1 MGRFGRLGIAL
12 VMVIFGLVAY
22 FSATQEN
29 PITGE
34 TQRVSLSPDQEVAL
48 GLEAAPVMAREMGGL
63 HPDGQVRA
71 YVGEVGNR
79 VVAQSTAKT
88 SPYRFQFHVLADP
101 KTVNAFAL
109 PGGQIFITAA
119 LLSQLQNEAQ
129 LAGVLGHEV
138 GHVIGRHAAE
148 HMAKGQLTQILVGAA
163 GVAGMDPGSPGSGQ
177 RAAMIAS
184 MVGNVVNLR
193 YGRNDELESDSL
205 GIRFMSEAGYD
216 PRAMIGVM
224 DILENASGGAAR
236 GPEWLQTHPNPGN
249 RRETIKQEIAQK
261 FPQGPPPNLSTRGS
275 GLFDQIKQRL

>member
-12 VMVIFGLVAY
+12 IMVLFGLVTY
-22 FSATQEN
+22 FSSTQDN

-34 TQRVSLSPDQEVAL
+34 TQRVRISPEQEVAL

-63 HPDGQVRA
+63 HPDSQVQA
-71 YVGEVGNR
+71 YVGDVGKR
-79 VVAQSTAKT
+79 IVTKSAASK
-88 SPYRFQFHVLADP
+88 SPYEFQFHVLADP
-101 KTVNAFAL
+101 RTVNAFAL

-129 LAGVLGHEV
+129 LAGVLGHEI

-177 RAAMIAS
+177 RAAIIAS
-184 MVGNVVNLR
+184 MVGNLVNLR

-205 GIRFMSEAGYD
+205 GIRFMTEAGYD

-224 DILENASGGAAR
+224 DILEKASGGGSA
-236 GPEWLQTHPNPGN
+236 GPEWLQSHPNPGN
-249 RRETIKQEIAQK
+249 RRESLKQQIAET
-261 FPQGPPPNLSTRGS
+261 FPSGLPAGLSTTGS
-275 GLFDQIKQRL
+275 GGFVEIKTRL

>member
-12 VMVIFGLVAY
+12 IMVVFGLVTY
-22 FSATQEN
+22 FGTTQEN

-34 TQRVSLSPDQEVAL
+34 TQRVAISPDQEVAL

-63 HPDGQVRA
+63 HPDRQVQQYVNQVGQRI
-71 YVGEVGNR
+71 GD
-79 VVAQSTAKT
+79 QSGAKE

-101 KTVNAFAL
+101 RTVNAFAL

-119 LLSQLQNEAQ
+119 LLGQLQNEAQ
-129 LAGVLGHEV
+129 LAGVLGHEI

-177 RAAMIAS
+177 RAAVIAS
-184 MVGNVVNLR
+184 MVGNIVNLQ
-193 YGRNDELESDSL
+193 YGRNDELESDTL

-216 PRAMIGVM
+216 PRAMVGVM
-224 DILENASGGAAR
+224 DILEEASGGGR
-236 GPEWLQTHPNPGN
+236 GGPEWLQTHPNPGN
-249 RRETIKQEIAQK
+249 RRENLKQVIANN
-261 FPQGPPPNLSTRGS
+261 FPQGVPANLSTRGS
-275 GLFDQIKQRL
+275 GLFEEVQRRL

>member
-1 MGRFGRLGIAL
+1 
-12 VMVIFGLVAY
+12 MVIIGLVSY

-34 TQRVSLSPDQEVAL
+34 TQRVSLSPSQEVAL

-63 HPDGQVRA
+63 HPNPQVQA
-71 YVGEVGNR
+71 YVSEVGDRIVGNS
-79 VVAQSTAKT
+79 AAKS

-101 KTVNAFAL
+101 RTVNAFAL

-119 LLSQLQNEAQ
+119 LLAQLQNEAQ

-163 GVAGMDPGSPGSGQ
+163 GVAGFDPASPGSGQ

-184 MVGNVVNLR
+184 MVGNLVNLR
-193 YGRNDELESDSL
+193 YGRADELESDEL

-224 DILENASGGAAR
+224 DILEKASGGAAS
-236 GPEWLQTHPNPGN
+236 GPEWLQTHPDPGN
-249 RRETIKQEIAQK
+249 RRETIKQQITEK
-261 FPQGPPPNLSTRGS
+261 FPNGLPPGLSTTGS
-275 GLFDQIKQRL
+275 GLFDEVKRRL

>member
-12 VMVIFGLVAY
+12 VMVVIGLVSY

-34 TQRVSLSPDQEVAL
+34 TQRVSISPDQEVAL

-63 HPDGQVRA
+63 HPDPKVQA
-71 YVGEVGNR
+71 YVNQVGSR
-79 VVAQSTAKT
+79 IVAKSAAQD
-88 SPYRFQFHVLADP
+88 SPYKFQFHVLADP
-101 KTVNAFAL
+101 RTVNAFAL

-119 LLSQLQNEAQ
+119 LLAQLQNEAQ
-129 LAGVLGHEV
+129 LAGVLGHEI

-163 GVAGMDPGSPGSGQ
+163 GVAGFDPGSPGSGQ
-177 RAAMIAS
+177 RAAVIAS
-184 MVGNVVNLR
+184 MVGSIVNLR
-193 YGRNDELESDSL
+193 YGRNDELESDVL
-205 GIRFMSEAGYD
+205 GVRFMTEAGYD

-224 DILENASGGAAR
+224 EILEKASGGPG

-249 RRETIKQEIAQK
+249 RRENLKQVIAKQ
-261 FPQGPPPNLSTRGS
+261 FPEGIPQGVSVGDS
-275 GLFDQIKQRL
+275 SLFAAVQSRL

>member
-1 MGRFGRLGIAL
+1 
-12 VMVIFGLVAY
+12 MVVFGLVTY

-34 TQRVSLSPDQEVAL
+34 TQRVAISPDQEVAL

-63 HPDGQVRA
+63 HPNSQVQA
-71 YVGEVGNR
+71 YVNEVGRR
-79 VVAQSTAKT
+79 VVAESAAKN

-101 KTVNAFAL
+101 RTVNAFAL
-109 PGGQIFITAA
+109 PGGQVFITAA
-119 LLSQLQNEAQ
+119 LLGQLQNEAQ
-129 LAGVLGHEV
+129 LAGVLGHEI

-177 RAAMIAS
+177 RAAVIAS
-184 MVGNVVNLR
+184 MVGNIVNLQ
-193 YGRNDELESDSL
+193 YGRNDELESDTL

-224 DILENASGGAAR
+224 DILEKASGGGR
-236 GPEWLQTHPNPGN
+236 GGPEWLQTHPNPGN
-249 RRETIKQEIAQK
+249 RRENLKQIIEK
-261 FPQGPPPNLSTRGS
+261 NFPQGVPANLSTRGS
-275 GLFDQIKQRL
+275 GSFEEVKRRL

>member
-12 VMVIFGLVAY
+12 VMVIFGLVTY
-22 FSATQEN
+22 FSTTQDN

-34 TQRVSLSPDQEVAL
+34 KQRVAISPEQEVAL

-63 HPDGQVRA
+63 HPDRQVQA
-71 YVGEVGNR
+71 YVSEVGNR
-79 VVAQSTAKT
+79 VVKT
-88 SPYRFQFHVLADP
+88 SGAKGTPYRFQFHLLADP

-119 LLSQLQNEAQ
+119 LLSQMQNEAQ

-177 RAAMIAS
+177 RTAIIAS

-193 YGRNDELESDSL
+193 YGRNDELESDAL

-216 PRAMIGVM
+216 PRALIGVM
-224 DILENASGGAAR
+224 EILEKASGGGR
-236 GPEWLQTHPNPGN
+236 GAPEWLQTHPDPGN
-249 RRETIKQEIAQK
+249 RREAIKQEIAAK
-261 FPQGPPPNLSTRGS
+261 FPQGIPSELSTTGS
-275 GLFDQIKQRL
+275 GQFEEIKRRL